1 MTKNNRETQM
11 RQWKALDETAKLWNP
26 RFLFTK
32 PMKIAKIT
40 TFLEAISKKLTENV
54 NEVIET
60 KNYVNN
66 SCGYTCCFSNGQMA
80 VAHGQAAFCVWPI
93 SPMVNLPR
101 GNFYGYVRTTTQQTN
116 FDILKFIL
124 RGINQSITE
133 LQDDFI
139 CLITQQSLLWFN
151 ISKIKIATGDIS
163 EPPSRFSVEQMIMLI
178 LNCNGW
184 FWPFEDKYGKL
195 LI

>member
-1 MTKNNRETQM
+1 MEGSRRNSEIMKPTFLVYET
-11 RQWKALDETAKLWNP
+11 
-26 RFLFTK
+26 
-32 PMKIAKIT
+32 MKIAKI

-66 SCGYTCCFSNGQMA
+66 SCGYTCCFSNGKMA
-80 VAHGQAAFCVWPI
+80 VTHGQAAFCVWPI

-101 GNFYGYVRTTTQQTN
+101 GNFYGYVRTTTEQTN

-133 LQDDFI
+133 LQEDFI
-139 CLITQQSLLWFN
+139 CLITQQNLLWFN

-184 FWPFEDKYGKL
+184 FWPFDDKYDKL
-195 LI
+195 LM